1 MPAFPVHGAFNQ
13 GAAPLIACINR
24 STIYS
29 ADDMGKL
36 VPALRKFLD
45 DCFVPIWGT
54 PASLT
59 LASGDVPGAWS
70 LVMLDDAD
78 AADALGYHDL
88 TKDGLPISKVFIKT
102 TLAAGEKISM
112 TACHEL
118 AEMLIDPAA
127 NLWAQH
133 PKGAMF
139 AYEACDACEEEEFLI
154 DGIAMS
160 DFVTPAY
167 FEGFRTRGSARF
179 DYLHKIVHPFEILR
193 GGYAI
198 TSEAGKVNNVF
209 GSEAKRE
216 KFAREDRR
224 YHRSEY
230 RQPITDTQ
238 EIDE

>member
-1 MPAFPVHGAFNQ
+1 MAIRGAFNQ
-13 GAAPLIACINR
+13 GVAPLIACINR
-24 STIYS
+24 SSIYS
-29 ADDMGKL
+29 DDDMGKL

-45 DCFVPIWGT
+45 NCFIPIWGT

-59 LASGDVPGAWS
+59 LATDDVEGAWS

-88 TKDGLPISKVFIKT
+88 TKDGLPISKVFVKT
-102 TLAAGEKISM
+102 TLAAGEKISV
-112 TACHEL
+112 TAAHEI
-118 AEMLIDPAA
+118 AEMLIDPSA

-133 PKGAMF
+133 PNGSMW
-139 AYEACDACEEEEFLI
+139 AYEASDAVEDEEFLI

-167 FEGFRTRGSARF
+167 FEGFRAPGSARF
-179 DYLHKIVHPFEILR
+179 DYLKLIKRPFQILH

-198 TSEAGKVNNVF
+198 ISNGGEVNNIF
-209 GSEAKRE
+209 GSEEKRQR
-216 KFAREDRR
+216 FAREDRR

-230 RQPITDTQ
+230 RKPITDT
-238 EIDE
+238 EIEI

>member
-1 MPAFPVHGAFNQ
+1 MPIRGAFNQ
-13 GAAPLIACINR
+13 GAAPVIACINR
-24 STIYS
+24 SSVYS
-29 ADDMGKL
+29 NDDMAAL

-45 DCFVPIWGT
+45 NCFVPIWGT

-59 LASGDVPGAWS
+59 LATDDVQGAWS

-88 TKDGLPISKVFIKT
+88 TKDGLPISKVFVKT
-102 TLAAGEKISM
+102 TLGAGEKIST

-133 PKGAMF
+133 PNGTMW
-139 AYEACDACEEEEFLI
+139 AYEACDACEEEEFVI

-167 FEGFRTRGSARF
+167 FEGFRAPGSARF
-179 DYLHKIVHPFEILR
+179 DYLNQIRHPFQILH

-198 TSEAGKVNNVF
+198 ISNAGKVDNVF
-209 GSEAKRE
+209 GSEEKRAR
-216 KFAREDRR
+216 FAREDRR

-230 RQPITDTQ
+230 RKPITDQQ
-238 EIDE
+238 EINV

>member
-1 MPAFPVHGAFNQ
+1 MPIHGAFNQ
-13 GAAPLIACINR
+13 GTAPVIACINR
-24 STIYS
+24 SSVYS
-29 ADDMGKL
+29 DDDMAKL

-45 DCFVPIWGT
+45 NCFIPIWGT

-59 LASGDVPGAWS
+59 LATDDVQGAWS

-88 TKDGLPISKVFIKT
+88 TKDGYPISKVFVKT
-102 TLAAGEKISM
+102 TLAGGEKIST

-118 AEMLIDPAA
+118 AEMLVDPAA

-139 AYEACDACEEEEFLI
+139 AYEMCDACEEEEFLI

-167 FEGFRTRGSARF
+167 FEGFRAPGSARF
-179 DYLHKIVHPFEILR
+179 DYLKIIKHPFQILH

-198 TSEAGKVNNVF
+198 TSEAGRVNNVF
-209 GSEAKRE
+209 GSQAKRE

-230 RQPITDTQ
+230 RKPITDTQ
-238 EIDE
+238 EIEI

>member
-1 MPAFPVHGAFNQ
+1 MPIRGRFNQ
-13 GAAPLIACINR
+13 GDAPVIACINR

-29 ADDMGKL
+29 SGAMSDL
-36 VPALRKFLD
+36 VAALRKFLD
-45 DCFVPIWGT
+45 TCFVPIWGT
-54 PASLT
+54 PATLT
-59 LASGDVPGAWS
+59 LATDDVQGAWS

-88 TKDGLPISKVFIKT
+88 TKDGLPISKVFVKT
-102 TLAAGEKISM
+102 TLAGGEKIST

-118 AEMLIDPAA
+118 CEMLVDPAA
-127 NLWAQH
+127 NLWAQNTN
-133 PKGAMF
+133 GAMW
-139 AYEACDACEEEEFLI
+139 AYEMCDACEEEEFLI

-167 FEGFRTRGSARF
+167 FEGFRARGSARF
-179 DYLHKIVHPFEILR
+179 DYLNKIVNPFQILH

-209 GSEAKRE
+209 GSEEKRL

-230 RQPITDTQ
+230 RKPITDTE
-238 EIDE
+238 EINV

>member
-1 MPAFPVHGAFNQ
+1 MPIRGAFNQ
-13 GAAPLIACINR
+13 GAAPVIACINR
-24 STIYS
+24 STVYS
-29 ADDMGKL
+29 NDDMAKL

-45 DCFVPIWGT
+45 ECFVPIWGT

-59 LASGDVPGAWS
+59 LATDDVQGAWS

-88 TKDGLPISKVFIKT
+88 TKDGLPISKIFVKT
-102 TLAAGEKISM
+102 TLAAGEKIS
-112 TACHEL
+112 TTTCHEL
-118 AEMLIDPAA
+118 AEMLVDPAA

-133 PKGAMF
+133 PNGAMF
-139 AYEACDACEEEEFLI
+139 AYEMCDACEESEFLI

-167 FEGFRTRGSARF
+167 FEGFRSPHSARF
-179 DYLHKIVHPFEILR
+179 DYLNLIVHPFQIMH

-198 TSEAGKVNNVF
+198 ISNGGKVNNVF
-209 GSEAKRE
+209 GSEEKRE
-216 KFAREDRR
+216 RFAREDRR

-230 RQPITDTQ
+230 RKPITENL
-238 EIDE
+238 EINV